1 MRSSRPRRLE
11 AIACRIFERASYKF
25 PADTLLRLRRGSDVL
40 IKMPADR
47 GTCANKGVPG
57 PLRSDREERKCG
69 KLATLSQSA

>member
-11 AIACRIFERASYKF
+11 AIACRIFEIDF
-25 PADTLLRLRRGSDVL
+25 PRDTLLCLRRGSDVL

-69 KLATLSQSA
+69 KLATLSPSA